1 MTKGGDIIELGEG
14 KREEQEFPSHHN
26 YDSSS
31 ASLSPHP
38 HQDVN
43 QDEKTHHHDRNDE
56 DGYILT
62 KRKQKR
68 HHHPHDSNYGTFF
81 LPSLSSLSF
90 PPLCIFPSFLFSS
103 PLPFL
108 FFLPLHKL
116 SQCPDLIITLRGE
129 RER

>member
-81 LPSLSSLSF
+81 LPSLHFHFPLSSFSLPSF
-90 PPLCIFPSFLFSS
+90 FPLHFHFYSFFPSISFLNA
-103 PLPFL
+103 
-108 FFLPLHKL
+108 
-116 SQCPDLIITLRGE
+116 LI
-129 RER
+129 